1 MHSASRITED
11 LPLGL
16 LPYGFHGTTN
26 RSLGLVPAMI
36 STSNPRLRVL
46 CFSQDRVLGET
57 RRAVLESRYDT
68 VYVGSLDE
76 FAALASG
83 APFDAIVLC
92 HTLSLHERARCLQIA
107 KASWPSAGIISVTS
121 SPGKRASEFGS
132 VVFGLDGPEALLNS
146 MHQMLNPNLPGI
158 GAS

>member
-1 MHSASRITED
+1 SASHITED
-11 LPLGL
+11 RSPGL

-26 RSLGLVPAMI
+26 RSLGLVSAMV
-36 STSNPRLRVL
+36 STSMPRLRVL
-46 CFSQDRVLGET
+46 CFSRDRVLGET
-57 RRAVLESRYDT
+57 RRAVLASQYDT

-83 APFDAIVLC
+83 ALFDAIVLC
-92 HTLSLHERARCLQIA
+92 HTLSLPERTRCLQIA

-146 MHQMLNPNLPGI
+146 MQQVLKPGLPGL